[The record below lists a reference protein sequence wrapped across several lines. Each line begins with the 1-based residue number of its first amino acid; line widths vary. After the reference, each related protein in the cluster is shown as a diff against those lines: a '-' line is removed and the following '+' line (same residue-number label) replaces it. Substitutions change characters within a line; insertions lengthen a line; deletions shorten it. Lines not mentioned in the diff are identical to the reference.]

1 MSNQY
6 PNLYILKDIFMDK
19 NDSDDDVDETRAA
32 ASSIRDNLFPT

>member
-19 NDSDDDVDETRAA
+19 NDSDGADETGAG
-32 ASSIRDNLFPT
+32 ASGIRDNLFP